1 MGNKDVNSDLPEQI
15 FMNKNLQN
23 DSLLSSSESFCGVSE
38 IETIDAIPRSGQ
50 LPLFESLLW
59 ISQIAP
65 LPTETALREKT
76 YSIGTEH

>member
-38 IETIDAIPRSGQ
+38 IETNDAIPCSWQ
-50 LPLFESLLW
+50 LPLFESLL
-59 ISQIAP
+59 
-65 LPTETALREKT
+65 
-76 YSIGTEH
+76 